1 MKIFRPLL
9 AGLLLF
15 AFALP
20 VAAVDETPTPE
31 PTPITETPTPE
42 PTPITETP
50 DCPPVELI
58 DGVYVIPENAPEGCA
73 YIQGGGDPSVEPM
86 PIDLTIGDCT
96 PELAL
101 AVAAGE
107 APVAP
112 APCFLPDGT
121 LYELASRGTMPNER
135 GDGDETDFA
144 AMYEEWMTE
153 FKATLEPCAEGADLN
168 DISLVTCLLPD
179 GTIAGPVPLFAAA
192 PEMIEDVSAEA
203 DADADNGTTGLLLF
217 GGIAAAGAALVFAL
231 RRRQAA

>member
-1 MKIFRPLL
+1 MKRLMSALVALPLL
-9 AGLLLF
+9 L

-31 PTPITETPTPE
+31 ATLITETPA
-42 PTPITETP
+42 
-50 DCPPVELI
+50 CPPVDVI
-58 DGVYVIPENAPEGCA
+58 DGVYVIPENAPEGCM

-86 PIDLTIGDCT
+86 PIDPTTGDCA

-107 APVAP
+107 TPIAP
-112 APCFLPDGT
+112 APCLLPDGT

-135 GDGDETDFA
+135 GDGDVTDYA
-144 AMYEEWMTE
+144 TMYEEWMAE

-179 GTIAGPVPLFAAA
+179 GSIAGPVPMFAGA
-192 PEMIEDVSAEA
+192 PEMIEDVTSTTAEGSSEVA
-203 DADADNGTTGLLLF
+203 LPVA
-217 GGIAAAGAALVFAL
+217 IVVIALVGLSGAFL
-231 RRRQAA
+231 IRRRTTL

>member
-20 VAAVDETPTPE
+20 VAAVDETPAPE
-31 PTPITETPTPE
+31 ATLYTETPA
-42 PTPITETP
+42 
-50 DCPPVELI
+50 CPPVDLV
-58 DGVYVIPENAPEGCA
+58 DGVYMIPENAPEGCM
-73 YIQGGGDPSVEPM
+73 YIQAVGGPGVEPM
-86 PIDLTIGDCT
+86 PIDLSTGDCA
-96 PELAL
+96 PDLAL

-107 APVAP
+107 TPVAP

-121 LYELASRGTMPNER
+121 LYELAARGTMPNER
-135 GDGDETDFA
+135 GDGDVTDYA
-144 AMYEEWMTE
+144 TMYEEWETE

-179 GTIAGPVPLFAAA
+179 GTIAGPVPLFAGA